1 MWIDLENHN
10 FQSLP
15 WKAWCLALAFGIWP
29 LMVTVN
35 AKCTLLQS
43 CITSNV
49 EFCYITF
56 FYQLWRKIECFLC
69 ETKVP
74 FPALPNSCLNLG
86 HIPEG
91 PTTPWQIP
99 LQRAWKV
106 ICLVLLI
113 QPSGD
118 IEHALSWL
126 ISLSDYNA
134 STIFSEVCWLNIQ
147 CWLNIRQK
155 KSPLTNICIA
165 IPQWGLIEGSGH
177 LCHHH
182 HPDWIRNKNISVYL
196 IKRNILARRQFLEQ
210 KSFISITKEKCVDP
224 LAARLTEPVT
234 TMRQDCFGKIYP
246 LKKYFHQNLT
256 MGWQKCESVTSHLK
270 WIAKFRKISMLKIR
284 K

>member
-1 MWIDLENHN
+1 MP
-10 FQSLP
+10 S
-15 WKAWCLALAFGIWP
+15 FGIWH
-29 LMVTVN
+29 LATDGDSQCKVHFVTILHN
-35 AKCTLLQS
+35 IKCWILLHH
-43 CITSNV
+43 I
-49 EFCYITF
+49 
-56 FYQLWRKIECFLC
+56 FYQLWKKIECFFRQSRP
-69 ETKVP
+69 KVP